1 MLGVRIDD
9 HSMGQPSDGAGQRSE
24 SFWFRAGRTVWTIM
38 LICALASCAN
48 GNIQDELREDT
59 KSRWDCP
66 ECKGESSFQLGIF
79 EFLGYNPTKIEAAGE
94 APPGPR
100 EAREAVEGEASGTA
114 GGFVRGEFLASAKD
128 AEGYDVILDVGTEY
142 SASHIRGAVPL
153 YWEELL
159 DDDNNP
165 KSASQIA
172 EVLGNAGISPEDS
185 VLIYGDCA
193 TCDGISV
200 APFVFWA
207 MRYVGHDDVAVLD
220 GGLDGWIEGGHP
232 TERRANERPAVT
244 YTPRPGPGLL
254 ADYNGVAAG
263 RYQIVD
269 ARTFREFAADKIPGA
284 VNIDYSA
291 VLANG
296 RMKGGEELA
305 AVFSGLDKADPVVV
319 YSNAGARA
327 SMVWYALQ
335 LMGYES
341 SLYTWNDWEANRPPV
356 KAVLKDARAEPNP
369 ARPGPVKIFATFEVV
384 ADEAGSDAGLFGPI
398 AASRGASA
406 VEETL
411 LEDPAAQVPSGD
423 LPEMEDLLDETNR
436 SIVTIDEIEVL
447 IQEASSLEKP
457 VVKTMGCVACF
468 DPVALY
474 ASGGNPSSITGGV
487 KLGSVGKTN
496 IGAITAAGALI
507 QNQDGDVMAT
517 IELAPTLGDDHLGT
531 WDASG
536 APDGIYTV
544 TLAATAGSKTS
555 YFEDV
560 VTVEIDSSAPV
571 QETATTIAATTG
583 IRKLGRY

>member
-1 MLGVRIDD
+1 MLGVRRKGYSIDRPGYG
-9 HSMGQPSDGAGQRSE
+9 SGRGSGIIG
-24 SFWFRAGRTVWTIM
+24 WRAGRRFAAFFLIM
-38 LICALASCAN
+38 GLIVSTGVGLEIDQERLA
-48 GNIQDELREDT
+48 
-59 KSRWDCP
+59 KWDCP

-79 EFLGYNPTKIEAAGE
+79 EFLGHDPTRIETAGE

-100 EAREAVEGEASGTA
+100 EARAAMEAEASGTT
-114 GGFVRGEFLASAKD
+114 GGFVRGELLASAKD
-128 AEGYDVILDVGTEY
+128 VEGSDVILDVGTGY
-142 SASHIRGAVPL
+142 ATAHIKGAIPL
-153 YWEELL
+153 YWEEFL

-165 KSASQIA
+165 RSAYEIA
-172 EVLGNAGISPEDS
+172 EILGRAGISPEDS
-185 VLIYGDCA
+185 VVIYGDCA

-207 MRYVGHDDVAVLD
+207 MKYVGHDDVKLLD
-220 GGLDGWIEGGHP
+220 GGLDGWVDGGLP
-232 TERRANERPAVT
+232 TERTANERSAVT
-244 YTPRPGPGLL
+244 YTPRPRLGLL
-254 ADYNGVAAG
+254 ADYDGVAAG
-263 RYQIVD
+263 RYQLVD
-269 ARTFREFAADKIPGA
+269 ARTFREFAADKIPRA

-335 LMGYES
+335 LMGYDS

-356 KAVLKDARAEPNP
+356 KAVFKSARAEPNP

-384 ADEAGSDAGLFGPI
+384 ADEAVSDAGLFGPI
-398 AASRGASA
+398 VPSVGAED
-406 VEETL
+406 VEEAAEVEA
-411 LEDPAAQVPSGD
+411 LEDLKVDVEGGI
-423 LPEMEDLLDETNR
+423 LLGN
-436 SIVTIDEIEVL
+436 VTIDGADIEEM
-447 IQEASSLEKP
+447 ISSAP
-457 VVKTMGCVACF
+457 QSPTVQTMGCVACF

-487 KLGSVGKTN
+487 RLGSVGRTEA
-496 IGAITAAGALI
+496 GAITAAGALI
-507 QNQDGDVMAT
+507 QNEDGEIMAT
-517 IELAPTLGDDHLGT
+517 IELVPTLGDEHLGT

-536 APDGIYTV
+536 APNGFYTV
-544 TLAATAGSKTS
+544 TLAATAGSRTS

-560 VTVEIDSSAPV
+560 LTVEIDSSAPV
-571 QETATTIAATTG
+571 QETGTTTAATSG

>member
-1 MLGVRIDD
+1 MLGVRKK
-9 HSMGQPSDGAGQRSE
+9 SYSVRQPDEKAGSRSGGIG
-24 SFWFRAGRTVWTIM
+24 SKVGRTLAVVF
-38 LICALASCAN
+38 LILGLIVSTGADQFVPQEKL
-48 GNIQDELREDT
+48 D
-59 KSRWDCP
+59 KWDCP

-79 EFLGYNPTKIEAAGE
+79 DFLGRDPTRVEAAGE

-100 EAREAVEGEASGTA
+100 DARASVEAEASGTA
-114 GGFVRGEFLASAKD
+114 GGFVRGELLASSKD
-128 AEGYDVILDVGTEY
+128 VEGSDVILDVGTGY
-142 SASHIRGAVPL
+142 ATVHIKGAISL
-153 YWEELL
+153 YWEEFL

-165 KSASQIA
+165 RSASQIA
-172 EVLGNAGISPEDS
+172 EILGRAGISPEDS
-185 VLIYGDCA
+185 VVIYGDCA

-207 MRYVGHDDVAVLD
+207 MKYVGHDDVKLLD
-220 GGLDGWIEGGHP
+220 GGLDGWVEGGLP
-232 TERRANERPAVT
+232 TERTANERSAVT
-244 YTPRPGPGLL
+244 YSPRPRSGLL
-254 ADYNGVAAG
+254 AGYDAVAAG

-305 AVFSGLDKADPVVV
+305 AVFSGLDKADPVVI

-335 LMGYES
+335 LMGYDS

-356 KAVLKDARAEPNP
+356 KAVFKSARAEPNP

-398 AASRGASA
+398 VTSRETSA
-406 VEETL
+406 VEEPL
-411 LEDPAAQVPSGD
+411 SEDPVAQAPSGD
-423 LPEMEDLLDETNR
+423 LPEMEALLDEMEGSTF
-436 SIVTIDEIEVL
+436 TIDDIEVL
-447 IQEASSLEKP
+447 IEEASSLERP
-457 VVKTMGCVACF
+457 VVTTMGCVACF

-487 KLGSVGKTN
+487 RLGSVGRTQA
-496 IGAITAAGALI
+496 GAITAAGALI
-507 QNQDGDVMAT
+507 QNEEGEIMAT
-517 IELAPTLGDDHLGT
+517 IELVPTLGYEHLGT

-536 APDGIYTV
+536 APDGFYTV
-544 TLAATAGSKTS
+544 TLAATAGSRTS

-560 VTVEIDSSAPV
+560 LTVEIDSSAPV
-571 QETATTIAATTG
+571 QETATTTAATSR
-583 IRKLGRY
+583 IRKLGSY